1 MAIDRAVARVRLRD
15 LGSGGAT
22 HAEPGARNIAG
33 DGDGGPAV
41 DAEITLPPGMAKART
56 GSKGKARGR
65 GTRASAA
72 KAGRS
77 DEREAS
83 EDEAGREA
91 LAVEVLDAPP
101 PDEDEDDEDDTDDGD
116 GPDDAAM
123 AALAEVEVSDE
134 DLDAIES
141 DLQRRAKAA
150 PKGSTA
156 LARRDPMAAYM
167 AEVRQHPLLT
177 RDEEYELAVR
187 WFEHGDKEAGRILV
201 TSNLRLV
208 VKIAHEY
215 RRAYQNLLDLVQEGN
230 VGLVK
235 AVQKFDPYRGVKLST
250 YSGWWIRAYILKY
263 ILNNWRLVK
272 IGTTQNQ
279 RKLFFNLRK
288 QRDALVA
295 AGVDPTPERIAKA
308 LDVSPREV
316 VEMERR
322 MSSPDLSLDA
332 PLGGDDG
339 DGTRTRLDL
348 IEDDFADP
356 EDNVDA
362 VEFKSLLQ
370 DKLMAFGAELDGREL
385 EIFRDRLMSDE
396 PTTLQELGDRWGVSR
411 ERARQIEKRMVL
423 RLREYLQGELGDA
436 VQIALGHEL

>member
-1 MAIDRAVARVRLRD
+1 MRSHGGGGRVMEARTTLAPTMARAKSSQ
-15 LGSGGAT
+15 GPI
-22 HAEPGARNIAG
+22 EGAR
-33 DGDGGPAV
+33 
-41 DAEITLPPGMAKART
+41 AKV
-56 GSKGKARGR
+56 
-65 GTRASAA
+65 
-72 KAGRS
+72 
-77 DEREAS
+77 
-83 EDEAGREA
+83 GREA
-91 LAVEVLDAPP
+91 APAPETVEVEVLDAAP
-101 PDEDEDDEDDTDDGD
+101 ETDDEPSGEP
-116 GPDDAAM
+116 GSVE
-123 AALAEVEVSDE
+123 ALANEALADVEVSDA
-134 DLDAIES
+134 DLDEIES
-141 DLQRRAKAA
+141 DIARRARAA

-177 RDEEYELAVR
+177 REEEYALAVE
-187 WFEHGDKEAGRILV
+187 WFENGDKEAARKLV

-288 QRDALVA
+288 QREALVA

-308 LDVSPREV
+308 LDVSPKEV

-322 MSSPDLSLDA
+322 MSSPDVSLDA
-332 PLGGDDG
+332 PLGNDDG

-348 IEDDFADP
+348 IEDDFIDP

-362 VEFKSLLQ
+362 VEFKTLLQ
-370 DKLMAFGAELDGREL
+370 SKLRVFGADLEGREQ
-385 EIFRDRLMSDE
+385 EIFRDRLMSEE
-396 PTTLQELGDRWGVSR
+396 PVTLQDLGDRWGVSR

-436 VQIALGHEL
+436 VQIALGHEPT

>member
-1 MAIDRAVARVRLRD
+1 MELRRDGPLAKREDAPKARA
-15 LGSGGAT
+15 G
-22 HAEPGARNIAG
+22 AEP
-33 DGDGGPAV
+33 V
-41 DAEITLPPGMAKART
+41 EV
-56 GSKGKARGR
+56 
-65 GTRASAA
+65 
-72 KAGRS
+72 
-77 DEREAS
+77 E
-83 EDEAGREA
+83 
-91 LAVEVLDAPP
+91 VEVLDAPP
-101 PDEDEDDEDDTDDGD
+101 DEVVTDGVVE
-116 GPDDAAM
+116 PAAEEL
-123 AALAEVEVSDE
+123 AESIFEGEALADVEVSDA

-141 DLQRRAKAA
+141 ELVRGARAA

-177 RDEEYELAVR
+177 REEEYALAVR
-187 WFEHGDKEAGRILV
+187 WFEQGDKDAARQLV

-288 QRDALVA
+288 QREALVA

-308 LDVSPREV
+308 LDVSPKEV
-316 VEMERR
+316 MEMERR
-322 MSSPDLSLDA
+322 MAAPDVSLDA
-332 PLGGDDG
+332 PLGSEDG
-339 DGTRTRLDL
+339 EGTRTRLDL

-356 EDNVDA
+356 EDNVDST
-362 VEFKSLLQ
+362 EFKSLLQ
-370 DKLMAFGAELDGREL
+370 DKLRRFGAELEGREL
-385 EIFRDRLMSDE
+385 EIFRDRLVADE
-396 PTTLQELGDRWGVSR
+396 PITLQDLGDRWGVSR
-411 ERARQIEKRMVL
+411 ERARQIEKRLVL
-423 RLREYLQGELGDA
+423 RLREYLQAELGDA
-436 VQIALGHEL
+436 VQIALGQEPV

>member
-1 MAIDRAVARVRLRD
+1 M
-15 LGSGGAT
+15 
-22 HAEPGARNIAG
+22 EAG
-33 DGDGGPAV
+33 
-41 DAEITLPPGMAKART
+41 ITLPRTMATAKSSRGAPAGGMVKRDPESAPI
-56 GSKGKARGR
+56 S
-65 GTRASAA
+65 GTV
-72 KAGRS
+72 
-77 DEREAS
+77 E
-83 EDEAGREA
+83 
-91 LAVEVLDAPP
+91 VEVLDAPP
-101 PDEDEDDEDDTDDGD
+101 DDDEAPATNDEQSGVV
-116 GPDDAAM
+116 ANE
-123 AALAEVEVSDE
+123 ALADVEVSDE
-134 DLDAIES
+134 DLDAIETEIA
-141 DLQRRAKAA
+141 RRARAA

-177 RDEEYELAVR
+177 REEEYELAVQ
-187 WFEHGDKEAGRILV
+187 WFEHGDKDAARKLV

-288 QRDALVA
+288 QREALVA

-308 LDVSPREV
+308 LDVSPKEV

-322 MSSPDLSLDA
+322 MSAPDVSLDA
-332 PLGGDDG
+332 PLGNDDG
-339 DGTRTRLDL
+339 DGSRTRLDL
-348 IEDDFADP
+348 IEDDFVDP

-362 VEFKSLLQ
+362 TQFKSLLQ
-370 DKLMAFGAELDGREL
+370 TKLMVFGADLEGREQ
-385 EIFRDRLMSDE
+385 EIFRDRLMSEE
-396 PTTLQELGDRWGVSR
+396 PITLQELGDRWSVSR
-411 ERARQIEKRMVL
+411 ERARQIEKRLVL

-436 VQIALGHEL
+436 VQIALGHEPP